1 MFKIHYVCSMP
12 WPTDIASNLMI
23 GCWSRVEDTK
33 FKLDP
38 HELEAARW
46 FSKEEIKS
54 LLNTESHQ
62 DNTQPATGYV
72 LPGPYTTA
80 HKLLTHWINN

>member
-1 MFKIHYVCSMP
+1 
-12 WPTDIASNLMI
+12 MI
-23 GCWSRVEDTK
+23 GCWSHVEDTN
-33 FKLDP
+33 FMLHP

-54 LLNTESHQ
+54 LLNTDSQ
-62 DNTQPATGYV
+62 KDIQPTTGYV